1 MRRFL
6 YHALLWGSVRFPNI
20 ALLVAVFACAAA
32 AATEQGGMG
41 NTSSGPFVD
50 LFGETV
56 VAESAEK
63 AARWA
68 LASSFVDLAGTFFPA
83 FSLDNVLLL
92 PRATVLQRGR
102 RALPTYA
109 EAAKGLRSTA
119 EVSSSDRSL

>member
-1 MRRFL
+1 
-6 YHALLWGSVRFPNI
+6 
-20 ALLVAVFACAAA
+20 
-32 AATEQGGMG
+32 MG

-68 LASSFVDLAGTFFPA
+68 LASSFIDLAGVFFPA
-83 FSLDNVLLL
+83 FGLENVLLL

-102 RALPTYA
+102 RMLPTYP

-119 EVSSSDRSL
+119 EVSCCLDAHNLNSCAMTIFMKAYCTSLLRCHKAKLKDRVPIHLGTH

>member
-1 MRRFL
+1 
-6 YHALLWGSVRFPNI
+6 
-20 ALLVAVFACAAA
+20 
-32 AATEQGGMG
+32 MG

-68 LASSFVDLAGTFFPA
+68 LASSFFDLAGVFFPA
-83 FSLDNVLLL
+83 FGLENVLLL

-102 RALPTYA
+102 RVLPTYP

-119 EVSSSDRSL
+119 EVSSCLDARSLNSCTMTIVM